1 MLNVVCERPQNCPGD
16 RVNLLRDMVA
26 RNLPEGLEGR
36 FVCFSWKGDD
46 LDPRITYIR
55 SNYDPSQVPGKT
67 LVLPL
72 GCVIIGPLDKI
83 MAHPIFD
90 EKIPSILELS
100 ALFPGEIVNYQEGVF
115 PNGAK
120 IVIFRGA
127 MPWQCTDWVKEVYKI
142 GGGTVAELE
151 FISNVGPDRIVANIR
166 NAHARKD
173 AKWVR
178 DVEPHAKA
186 AVIVA
191 GGPSLKR
198 TIGTVR
204 RMQKAGATI
213 FALNRVAAYL
223 KENGVQP
230 DAHAL
235 LDAHPDETVTFIDK
249 SYPCLRFYAS
259 QCDPA
264 VLDAAGAEL
273 ILWDS
278 YMQGI
283 LDVVPEASGPF
294 IGGGTTVGTRAIGL
308 AYMLGYRKIHVFG
321 LDSSIEDGEGHA
333 YSQIEFPSV
342 LDVVFNGKKYKTP
355 PQFLAQVEDFKK
367 LLPEITANGC
377 ELTIHGDGL
386 LPDVAASM
394 LAPEENLKET
404 A

>member
-1 MLNVVCERPQNCPGD
+1 MLNVVCERPQNCPGE
-16 RVNLLRDMVA
+16 RVEILRDMVA

-46 LDPRITYIR
+46 LDERITHIR
-55 SNYDPSQVPGKT
+55 SNYDPSQVQGKT

-83 MAHPIFD
+83 MAHPVFD
-90 EKIPSILELS
+90 EKIPSIWELS
-100 ALFPGEIVNYQEGVF
+100 ALFPGQIVNYQEGVF
-115 PNGAK
+115 PHGAK

-151 FISNVGPDRIVANIR
+151 FVSNVTEERIAENLIS
-166 NAHARKD
+166 AHARKNVAWLPENEAHD
-173 AKWVR
+173 GV
-178 DVEPHAKA
+178 

-198 TIGTVR
+198 TVQTVA
-204 RMQKAGATI
+204 RMQRAGAKV

-223 KENGVQP
+223 KNNSILP
-230 DAHAL
+230 DAHVL
-235 LDAHPDETVTFIDK
+235 LDAHPDEVISFIDK
-249 SYPCLRFYAS
+249 SYPCMRFYAS

-264 VLDAAGAEL
+264 VLDAAGDEL
-273 ILWDS
+273 VLWDS

-283 LDVVPEASGPF
+283 LDVVPDAHGPF
-294 IGGGTTVGTRAIGL
+294 VGGGTTVGTRAIGL
-308 AYMLGYRKIHVFG
+308 CYMLGYRKIHVFG
-321 LDSSIEDGEGHA
+321 LDSSCEEGEGHA
-333 YSQIEFPSV
+333 YSQIDFPSV
-342 LDVVFNGKKYKTP
+342 LDVVFNGKKYRTP

-367 LLPEITANGC
+367 LLPELTASGC
-377 ELTIHGDGL
+377 ELTVHGDGL

-394 LAPEENLKET
+394 LELEQPFQET